1 LGLENRESVRQA
13 YDETLSRVRMAKP
26 EANIEGVLVQKQMK
40 GVECL
45 LGISHDEQLGPTLV
59 LGLGG
64 VFVEIL
70 ADVALRIPP
79 ISAAEARRALE
90 SLKGAKVFAGA
101 RGAPPADIDAL
112 AEMAARL
119 SWLAY
124 DLRDDIAELD
134 LNPVMVLPKG
144 QGAFA
149 VDALLV
155 AR

>member
-1 LGLENRESVRQA
+1 
-13 YDETLSRVRMAKP
+13 M
-26 EANIEGVLVQKQMK
+26 
-40 GVECL
+40 
-45 LGISHDEQLGPTLV
+45 
-59 LGLGG
+59 GLGG

-70 ADVALRIPP
+70 ADIAIRIPP
-79 ISAAEARRALE
+79 ISAGEARRALE
-90 SLKGAKVFAGA
+90 NLKGAKIFAGV

-134 LNPVMVLPKG
+134 LNPVIVLPIG

-149 VDALLV
+149 VDALLI
-155 AR
+155 ARNP